1 MRYKKTPLALA
12 LSFALTPCF
21 SIAAET
27 VSKLDELVV
36 EGKST
41 QAPTTHY
48 TSPTTR
54 ITDIEAESISV
65 TTVEDFVKYEPS
77 MVVRKRYVGDSNGVV
92 GMRGSNMFQ
101 TARTMVYADGL
112 PLHYLL
118 ESQWNGSPRWS
129 LVSADET
136 QAVEVVYGP
145 FSAEYSGN
153 AMGGVINIETKLPQ
167 EQEFHAEASAFSQDY
182 EHMGHDYNTTGH
194 REFFSYGDKFGDL
207 SLYLFH
213 NHLENDSQPM
223 TFRSGATGGVPLAAD
238 PDISSGAIKGQ
249 DSTGTDVIYYGDSGE
264 EEVTTDLT
272 KLKLGYKF
280 GNWLTKLT
288 VAYEDREK
296 KTDPNNWLVDDSG
309 NPVWSG
315 DADFNGELFTV
326 GGGWSNPFSV
336 SEQNRETLLVGAG
349 LEGSLGQTGWL
360 LNVDFSYFEIL
371 EDETRTSTLNPDN
384 PLYTSAGRVKEQ
396 DNTGWETFD
405 IKARTDRFLN
415 RDDMNFVTGYHY
427 DHYSFELNE
436 YNSPDYKSGTK
447 SSQRSSV
454 GGETVMHA
462 IFAQWGWNIT
472 PEWDMALGARYEDWE
487 MQDGFFYKWG
497 WGGKIEDYK
506 DRSEDG
512 FSPKFSL
519 GFTPEGPWK
528 YRYSLAKAYRF
539 PIVEELYKNE
549 EKSDGSSTIAD
560 ASLEPEVGIHHN
572 LMIERAIPDGFVR
585 VNLFHENVDDVIFN
599 QTDITVT
606 PNVSTFL
613 PVDEVETSG
622 AEFIIQQTSIFDSNL
637 DVRFN
642 VAYTESEVKKN
653 NADPSTEG
661 NDFPRL
667 PDWRSNVLLTYHV
680 NSMWDLSTGV
690 RYAANSYGRLDNT
703 DNKDNVYGAQDSY
716 TFVDLKVNFRPTQ
729 ESRIG
734 FGIDNVTNE
743 EAFVAHPWPQ
753 RSVYLEGSID
763 F

>member
-1 MRYKKTPLALA
+1 MKNQKTPLALA
-12 LSFALTPCF
+12 LSFALSPCL

-27 VSKLDELVV
+27 ASQLDELVV
-36 EGKST
+36 EGEST

-92 GMRGSNMFQ
+92 GMRGTNMFQ
-101 TARTMVYADGL
+101 TARTMIYADGL

-118 ESQWNGSPRWS
+118 ETQWNGSPRWS
-129 LVSADET
+129 LVSSDET

-167 EQEFHAEASAFSQDY
+167 KREFHAEGSIFGQEF
-182 EHMGHDYNTTGH
+182 EHMGHDYDTSGH
-194 REFFSYGDKFGDL
+194 REFFSYGDKLGDL

-213 NHLENDSQPM
+213 NHLENESQPM
-223 TFRSGATGGVPLAAD
+223 KFLSNKIKGAGAGTVVTGGNKDVNRT
-238 PDISSGAIKGQ
+238 
-249 DSTGTDVIYYGDSGE
+249 STDAIYYGDSGE

-272 KLKLGYKF
+272 KLKLGYEF
-280 GNWLTKLT
+280 GDWLAKLTIAYEHREKETSPKTWLTDAAGTPIWSTITGNGILNG
-288 VAYEDREK
+288 DRF
-296 KTDPNNWLVDDSG
+296 SI
-309 NPVWSG
+309 
-315 DADFNGELFTV
+315 
-326 GGGWSNPFSV
+326 GGWGGSNPFGESK
-336 SEQNRETLLVGAG
+336 QNRETLLVGG
-349 LEGSLGQTGWL
+349 GVEGPMKGTNWSLSA
-360 LNVDFSYFEIL
+360 DFSYFEVL
-371 EDETRTSTLNPDN
+371 EDETRSGALNPAD
-384 PLYTSAGRVKEQ
+384 PTYTSNGSVKEFG
-396 DNTGWETFD
+396 DTGWITLD
-405 IKARTDRFLN
+405 LKAKTDRFLN
-415 RDDMNFVTGYHY
+415 RDDMNFVAGYHY
-427 DHYSFELNE
+427 NHYSLEIHSYDSSN
-436 YNSPDYKSGTK
+436 YKSGEKTTRTT
-447 SSQRSSV
+447 ST
-454 GGETVMHA
+454 GGDTIMHA
-462 IFAQWGWNIT
+462 AFAQWGWNFT
-472 PEWDMALGARYEDWE
+472 PEWDVALGARYEHWE
-487 MQDGFFYKWG
+487 MEDGFYYR
-497 WGGKIEDYK
+497 WGGDMEDYK
-506 DRSEDG
+506 DRDEDG

-519 GFTPEGPWK
+519 GFTPEGAWK

-549 EKSDGSSTIAD
+549 ERIDGTSIAD
-560 ASLEPEVGIHHN
+560 SSLEPEVGIHHN

-585 VNLFHENVDDVIFN
+585 VNLFHETVDDVIFN
-599 QTDITVT
+599 QTDVTVFPT
-606 PNVSTFL
+606 VSTFL

-622 AEFIIQQTSIFDSNL
+622 VEFILQQTSMFDSNI
-637 DVRFN
+637 DIRFN
-642 VAYTESEVKKN
+642 VAYTESEIEKN
-653 NADPSTEG
+653 DRNPSTEG
-661 NDFPRL
+661 NDFPRM
-667 PDWRSNVLLTYHV
+667 PDWRSNLLLTYHV

-690 RYAANSYGRLDNT
+690 RYAADSYGQLDNS

-729 ESRIG
+729 DSRIG